1 MEFLFFC
8 EYFNPVPPINAEY
21 NCYLVVKDMQ
31 YNSNLRNISFV
42 IVRETSIEPNLA

>member
-1 MEFLFFC
+1 MPF
-8 EYFNPVPPINAEY
+8 EY